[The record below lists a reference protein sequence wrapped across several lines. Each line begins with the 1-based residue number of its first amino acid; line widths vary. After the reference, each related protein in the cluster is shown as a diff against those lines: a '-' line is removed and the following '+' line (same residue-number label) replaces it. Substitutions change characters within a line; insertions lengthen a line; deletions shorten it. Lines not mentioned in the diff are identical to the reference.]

1 MQVLWESTE
10 PATKSAHPRRLM
22 KKKHEAQAISKAF
35 FERLDRP
42 LLVEHLFDQVP
53 DIAFFIKDHH
63 GRYVAVNKT
72 LYLRCGAA
80 SKDELIGKT
89 ADELFPTPLGSSFT
103 NQDQQVLKTAR
114 SISGRLELHL
124 YPDGHEGW
132 CLTYKEPILDRNK
145 MIIGVSG
152 ISRDLLTFVATGDD
166 LSSVSTVL
174 QYIQKNLDQPLRLPE
189 LAAMVKLSVYQLDQ
203 RIRSIYQIS
212 SGQLITRSRIDAA
225 CHMLTITRKTISSIA
240 LDCGYS
246 DQSAF
251 SRQFKQTTGLTPKA
265 YRERRSS

>member
-1 MQVLWESTE
+1 MN
-10 PATKSAHPRRLM
+10 KSHDIR
-22 KKKHEAQAISKAF
+22 EAF
-35 FERLDRP
+35 FQRMDRP

-72 LYLRCGAA
+72 LYQRCGAA
-80 SKDELIGKT
+80 SKDDLIGKT
-89 ADELFPTPLGSSFT
+89 ADELFPAPLGSSFA

-114 SISGRLELHL
+114 SISGRLEMHL
-124 YPDGHEGW
+124 YPNGHEGW

-145 MIIGVSG
+145 LIIGVSG
-152 ISRDLLTFVATGDD
+152 ISRDLHTFAASGDD
-166 LSSVSTVL
+166 LSSVSKVL
-174 QYIQKNLDQPLRLPE
+174 QYIQQHLDQPLRLPE
-189 LAAMVKLSVYQLDQ
+189 LAAMVDLSVYQLDQ

-212 SGQLITRSRIDAA
+212 SGQMVTRARIDAA

-251 SRQFKQTTGLTPKA
+251 SRQFKQTTGLTPKS
-265 YRERRSS
+265 YRERREM